1 MKQWMYKKCNADT
14 AAVAKRYNIS
24 EIFARV
30 LVNRGLHSWKAM
42 DAYIFPDMEKM
53 YRPELMKDLT
63 KAADILVNAINDKIK
78 IRVIGDYDVDG
89 VMSSYILYRGIRMLG
104 GEVSC
109 RIPHRVK
116 DGYGIRDYMVD
127 EAADDGDRKSVV

>member
-53 YRPELMKDLT
+53 YR
-63 KAADILVNAINDKIK
+63 
-78 IRVIGDYDVDG
+78 
-89 VMSSYILYRGIRMLG
+89 S
-104 GEVSC
+104 
-109 RIPHRVK
+109 H
-116 DGYGIRDYMVD
+116 
-127 EAADDGDRKSVV
+127 